1 MGKSIQHK
9 GGKQLMVVILKASHQ
24 NLFRV
29 TILLLV
35 PGTVPG
41 REYTLNEYLFNKWMN
56 KWMNEKMEYES
67 R

>member
-1 MGKSIQHK
+1 
-9 GGKQLMVVILKASHQ
+9 MVVILKASHQ